1 MYIKDALIDD
11 IFLFCY
17 NNNIIKQLPY
27 WNMEFGVT

>member
-17 NNNIIKQLPY
+17 YNIIKQLPF